1 MPSTATRSAR
11 RTVLKR
17 LADEVLE
24 APDLPALTRL
34 LTHDLLAAVGA
45 SSATLLLWDR
55 KLESFEGVALAED
68 GRLSTFRP
76 EATGPEGPSA
86 RWLVSEGQLLH
97 TAGSAG
103 EGALVPLLARSGL
116 AGMLVLG
123 RAQRRRCPVTASEA
137 PLVTLI
143 ATRAAL
149 AIENHTYQKEL
160 IASERLA
167 ALGTMAGMLVH
178 DFRGP
183 MTVIRGYAETLLQ
196 PGLPDDEIEARA
208 GLIIESVD
216 RLERMTTET
225 LDFARGA
232 ERLVLRP
239 VPVALLLLDL
249 AAGVEEEL
257 PGLEVVQDADLPRAL
272 RARLDVDKLRRA
284 VSNVAANARDAM
296 GGEGRLHIRSRVERR
311 GGADGAGEVLVLIL
325 ADEGPG
331 VPPEIRDRLFQPF
344 VTAGKK
350 GGTGLGLAVARRFVE
365 DHGGSLELLEA
376 DQPLACGAHFRLVLP
391 LRAPGERSGAR

>member
-1 MPSTATRSAR
+1 MVPRTAR
-11 RTVLKR
+11 RAALRR
-17 LADEVLE
+17 LADDVLE
-24 APDLPALTRL
+24 APDLSALTRL
-34 LTHDLLAAVGA
+34 LTQDLPAALGA
-45 SSATLLLWDR
+45 ARATLLLWDR
-55 KLESFEGVALAED
+55 RLESFEGIALTED
-68 GRLSTFRP
+68 GRLRTFRP
-76 EATGPEGPSA
+76 EPSGPEGPSA
-86 RWLVSEGQLLH
+86 RWMISEGQLLH
-97 TAGSAG
+97 TAGSEG

-123 RAQRRRCPVTASEA
+123 RARRRRCPVTAAEA
-137 PLVTLI
+137 PVVTLI

-149 AIENHTYQKEL
+149 AIENSAYQKEL

-183 MTVIRGYAETLLQ
+183 MTVIRGYAETLQ
-196 PGLPDDEIEARA
+196 SSGLPDDEVATRA
-208 GLIIESVD
+208 GLIIEAVD

-225 LDFARGA
+225 LDFVRGD

-249 AAGVEEEL
+249 AAGIEEEL
-257 PGLEVVQDADLPRAL
+257 TGVEVVQDADLPRAL
-272 RARLDVDKLRRA
+272 RARFDVDKVRRA

-296 GGEGRLHIRSRVERR
+296 GGEGRLHIRSRVEPPAGS
-311 GGADGAGEVLVLIL
+311 GGPPEVLVLVL

-331 VPPEIRDRLFQPF
+331 VPPEIRDRVFQPF
-344 VTAGKK
+344 VTAGKR

-365 DHGGSLELLEA
+365 DHGGSLELCDERLPGA
-376 DQPLACGAHFRLVLP
+376 LGAHFRFVLP
-391 LRAPGERSGAR
+391 LRTPDAEAGAR

>member
-1 MPSTATRSAR
+1 MPTPAPRTAR
-11 RTVLKR
+11 RAALRR

-34 LTHDLLAAVGA
+34 LTHELPAAVGA
-45 SSATLLLWDR
+45 ASATLLLWDR
-55 KLESFEGVALAED
+55 RLESFEGLALTED
-68 GRLSTFRP
+68 GRLHRFRP
-76 EATGPEGPSA
+76 EASGPEGPSA
-86 RWLVSEGQLLH
+86 RWMVSEGQVLH
-97 TAGSAG
+97 TAGSRG
-103 EGALVPLLARSGL
+103 EGALVPLLARSGM

-123 RAQRRRCPVTASEA
+123 KAGRRRCPVSAAEA
-137 PLVTLI
+137 PAVTLI

-149 AIENHTYQKEL
+149 AIENNAYQKEL

-183 MTVIRGYAETLLQ
+183 MTVIRGYAETLLSS
-196 PGLPDDEIEARA
+196 GLPDDEVAARA
-208 GLIIESVD
+208 GLIIEAVD

-249 AAGVEEEL
+249 AAGIEEEL
-257 PGLEVVQDADLPRAL
+257 PGIEVIQEADLPRGL

-284 VSNVAANARDAM
+284 ISNVAANARDAM
-296 GGEGRLHIRSRVERR
+296 GGAGRLHMRSWAEPPP
-311 GGADGAGEVLVLIL
+311 GSAGPPEVLVLVL

-331 VPPEIRDRLFQPF
+331 IPEEIRERLFQPF
-344 VTAGKK
+344 VTTGKK

-365 DHGGSLELLEA
+365 DHGGSLELWRETL
-376 DQPLACGAHFRLVLP
+376 PGVGGAHFRLVLP
-391 LRAPGERSGAR
+391 LRTSDEGAGAG

>member
-1 MPSTATRSAR
+1 MTTPSLKTAR
-11 RTVLKR
+11 RAALRR
-17 LADEVLE
+17 LADDVLE

-34 LTHDLLAAVGA
+34 LTHDLPAALGA
-45 SSATLLLWDR
+45 VSATLLLWDR

-68 GRLSTFRP
+68 GRLRTLRP
-76 EATGPEGPSA
+76 EAGPEGPSA
-86 RWLVSEGQLLH
+86 RWLISDGQLLQ
-97 TAGSAG
+97 TAEGAG

-123 RAQRRRCPVTASEA
+123 RAPRRRGPVSLAEA
-137 PLVTLI
+137 RVVSLI
-143 ATRAAL
+143 ASRAAL
-149 AIENHTYQKEL
+149 AIENDAYQKEL

-183 MTVIRGYAETLLQ
+183 MTVIRGYAETLQ
-196 PGLPDDEIEARA
+196 APGLPDEEIAGRA
-208 GLIIESVD
+208 GLIIEAVD

-225 LDFARGA
+225 LDFSRGA

-249 AAGVEEEL
+249 AAGIEEEL
-257 PGLEVVQDADLPRAL
+257 PGLEVVQDVSLPRGL
-272 RARLDVDKLRRA
+272 RMDLDVDKLRRA

-296 GGEGRLHIRSRVERR
+296 SGRGRLHLRARVERQH
-311 GGADGAGEVLVLIL
+311 GPEGSTDVLVLVL
-325 ADEGPG
+325 GDDGPG
-331 VPPEIRDRLFQPF
+331 VPPEIRDRIFQPF

-350 GGTGLGLAVARRFVE
+350 RGTGLGLAVARRFVE
-365 DHGGSLELLEA
+365 DHDGSLELCAEA
-376 DQPLACGAHFRLVLP
+376 ETPARGAHFRLVLP
-391 LRAPGERSGAR
+391 FSPSGSGRSR